1 MKFARYFHLA
11 IAVTR
16 QSFLLSNLS
25 FSLLCVSMASY
36 AVELPEVVVTAQ
48 LRQSDELSVPS
59 SMSVVSEQVITAR
72 AAQHFE
78 EVINTIP
85 NVNFSSGSNRA
96 RYFQIRGIGERSQFV
111 SPLNASVGLLVD
123 GVDFSGVGSIATML
137 DVDQIEVLRGPQGT
151 IYGANALAGL
161 INIKTKDPHDEFEAG
176 IRLTAGEYGHETLSA
191 VLNGALTDKIKARV
205 AVEQHESDGYYE
217 NEFLGSDDN
226 NARDELTIRGKFAVD
241 VTDAWDINLALSHVD
256 IDNGYDAFTLDNS
269 RNTLSDEPGHDRQES
284 NSLALESIWKLNN
297 FDLELTLGLARSD
310 IEYGYDEDWTFVG
323 IHPFG
328 YSSKDNYLRDR
339 DTESLEV
346 RMISNDQSKLFA
358 DSTDWLVGIYALSSS
373 EDLTRIYTFAA
384 ADFSSQYKFDTLA
397 MFLQL
402 DTSFTQKLSLSTGLR
417 FEQRDSSY
425 DNSDAVDFNR
435 SEDLWG
441 GRIALQYFLS
451 DQAMSYVSVARGYK
465 AGGVNADGTL
475 PADLREFDEEYLIEY
490 EVGIKARMLNNRL
503 HVRAAMFLDDRHDQ
517 QVKSSLTRPIAG
529 SGGTEF
535 IDFIGNAAEGT
546 NKGIEVEIDWFAFDN
561 LKLSA
566 NVGLLE
572 AQFDEFINE
581 FGEDLSGRDQAHA
594 PAYTYHV
601 AGEYSL
607 NRLSLQLSVDGKDEF
622 YFSDRHAVQSDSYA
636 LLNAN
641 ITYATDTWTL
651 SLWGRNLTDEDVQVR
666 AFGSFGNDPR
676 KGYVTEPYLQYG
688 EPSIVG
694 LTFGYEF

>member
-1 MKFARYFHLA
+1 MKFERYFRLPF
-11 IAVTR
+11 AVNR
-16 QSFLLSNLS
+16 QTLLL
-25 FSLLCVSMASY
+25 FSLLCGSSASL

-59 SMSVVSEQVITAR
+59 SMSVVSEQVIAAR
-72 AAQHFE
+72 GAQHFE

-111 SPLNASVGLLVD
+111 SPLNASVGFLID

-137 DVDQIEVLRGPQGT
+137 DVDQVEVLRGPQGT

-161 INIKTKDPHDEFEAG
+161 VNVKTKDAHDDFEAG
-176 IRLTAGEYGHETLSA
+176 IKLTAGEYGHETLSA
-191 VLNGALTDKIKARV
+191 VVNGALTDKINARV
-205 AVEQHESDGYYE
+205 AVERHESDGYYK
-217 NEFLGSDDN
+217 NDFLGSDDN
-226 NARDELTIRGKFAVD
+226 NARDELTIRSKFSVD
-241 VTDAWDINLALSHVD
+241 ITETWGLNLMLSHVD

-269 RNTLSDEPGHDRQES
+269 RSTLSDEPGHDRQES
-284 NSLALESIWKLNN
+284 DSLALESTWRLNK

-310 IEYGYDEDWTFVG
+310 IEYGYDEDWSFVG

-328 YSSKDNYLRDR
+328 YSSTDNYLRDR

-346 RMISNDQSKLFA
+346 RMISNDQSKLFSG
-358 DSTDWLVGIYALSSS
+358 STDWLVGIYALSSS

-384 ADFSSQYKFDTLA
+384 ADFSSQYAFDTLA
-397 MFLQL
+397 VFFQL
-402 DTSFTQKLSLSTGLR
+402 DTHFSEKLALSTGLR

-425 DNSDAVDFNR
+425 DNTDAVDFTP

-441 GRIALQYFLS
+441 GRIALKYFLS
-451 DQAMSYVSVARGYK
+451 DQTMSYVSIARGYK

-475 PADLREFDEEYLIEY
+475 PADLRLFDEEYLIEY
-490 EVGIKARMLNNRL
+490 EVGLKTRLLDNRL
-503 HVRAAMFLDDRHDQ
+503 HLRAAIFLDDRHDQ
-517 QVKSSLTRPIAG
+517 QVKSSVTRVRPDG
-529 SGGTEF
+529 STEF
-535 IDFIGNAAEGT
+535 IDFLGNAAQGT
-546 NKGIEVEIDWFAFDN
+546 NKGVEVEVDWFALDN

-566 NVGLLE
+566 NVGLLD
-572 AQFDEFINE
+572 ATFDEFVNE
-581 FGEDLSGRDQAHA
+581 FGENLSGRDQAHA

-601 AGEYSL
+601 AGEYSF

-622 YFSDRHAVQSDSYA
+622 YFSDRHAVQSDSYT

-641 ITYATDTWTL
+641 ITYAADAWSL
-651 SLWGRNLTDEDVQVR
+651 SLWGRNLTNEDVQVR

-676 KGYVTEPYLQYG
+676 KGYVTEPYFQYG

>member
-1 MKFARYFHLA
+1 MKFEQYFRLPF
-11 IAVTR
+11 AVNR
-16 QSFLLSNLS
+16 QTLLL
-25 FSLLCVSMASY
+25 FSLLCGSSASL

-59 SMSVVSEQVITAR
+59 SISVVSEQVIAAR

-111 SPLNASVGLLVD
+111 SPLNASVGFLID

-137 DVDQIEVLRGPQGT
+137 DVDQVEVLRGPQGT

-161 INIKTKDPHDEFEAG
+161 VNVKTKDAHDDFEAG
-176 IRLTAGEYGHETLSA
+176 INLTAGEYGHETLSA
-191 VLNGALTDKIKARV
+191 ILNGALTDKINARV
-205 AVEQHESDGYYE
+205 AVERH
-217 NEFLGSDDN
+217 
-226 NARDELTIRGKFAVD
+226 
-241 VTDAWDINLALSHVD
+241 
-256 IDNGYDAFTLDNS
+256 DNGYDAFTLDNS
-269 RNTLSDEPGHDRQES
+269 RSTLSDEPGHDRQES
-284 NSLALESIWKLNN
+284 DSLALESTWRLNK

-310 IEYGYDEDWTFVG
+310 IEYGYDEDWSFVG

-328 YSSKDNYLRDR
+328 YSSTDNYLRDR
-339 DTESLEV
+339 NTESLEV
-346 RMISNDQSKLFA
+346 RMISNDQSKLFSG
-358 DSTDWLVGIYALSSS
+358 STDWLVGIYALSSS

-384 ADFSSQYKFDTLA
+384 SDFSSQYAFDTLA
-397 MFLQL
+397 VFFQL
-402 DTSFTQKLSLSTGLR
+402 DTHFSEKLALSTGLR

-425 DNSDAVDFNR
+425 DNTDAVDFTP

-441 GRIALQYFLS
+441 GRIALKYFLS
-451 DQAMSYVSVARGYK
+451 DQTMSYVSVARGYK

-475 PADLREFDEEYLIEY
+475 PADLRLFDEEYLIEY
-490 EVGIKARMLNNRL
+490 EVGLKTRLLDNRL
-503 HVRAAMFLDDRHDQ
+503 HLRAAMFLDDRHDQ
-517 QVKSSLTRPIAG
+517 QVKSSVTRVRPDG
-529 SGGTEF
+529 STEF
-535 IDFIGNAAEGT
+535 IDFLGNAAQGT
-546 NKGIEVEIDWFAFDN
+546 NKGVEVEVDWFALDN

-566 NVGLLE
+566 NVGLLD
-572 AQFDEFINE
+572 ATFDEFVNE
-581 FGEDLSGRDQAHA
+581 FGENLSGRDQAHA

-601 AGEYSL
+601 SGEYSF

-622 YFSDRHAVQSDSYA
+622 YFSDRHAVQSDSYT

-641 ITYATDTWTL
+641 ITYAADAWSL
-651 SLWGRNLTDEDVQVR
+651 SLWGRNLTNEDVQVR

-676 KGYVTEPYLQYG
+676 KGYVTEPYFQYG